1 MALNAAYESLHCFRG
16 KPRVYSL
23 TVGTRIRHHK
33 NLSEARELFRI
44 DGSLFEIAR
53 DNCPNFQ
60 DNNMTCRPMER
71 KS

>member
-1 MALNAAYESLHCFRG
+1 MALVAAYESIHCFSG
-16 KPRVYSL
+16 KPGVYAL

-33 NLSEARELFRI
+33 NLSEARELFRR

-60 DNNMTCRPMER
+60 DNSPME